1 VEIPGADS
9 TLIFGIQP
17 DPLLHAVFLTALAA
31 LAVSA
36 TLLVITAL
44 LRVRLMARQR
54 SVQRMQARWRPIL
67 TSVAAG
73 EAVDPP
79 PIQEAERRLLLGLWN
94 HLRESVKGDAALQL
108 ETLARELGLDATALA
123 QLTTGTVPERLFA
136 INTLGHLRTP
146 AAWAPLMLLRQGEAT
161 IMSLA
166 AVQALL
172 RMDAERALPELL
184 AQILDRDDWSITR
197 LLPLLKAIDPVVLQQ
212 ALLAELP
219 GTSGAASRR
228 LLILAEVLPTELA
241 APLAHQVIASTDD
254 EEQLAAALRLLG
266 DPRDAPLVRRFL
278 SHPNWRIR
286 VRAVSALEK
295 VGGEDDLPKL
305 ITALSD
311 REWWVRLRAA
321 RALVRLPFMDNE
333 QLRRLQNDMQDR
345 FARDA
350 LNQVMLEER
359 PQ

>member
-1 VEIPGADS
+1 M
-9 TLIFGIQP
+9 LI
-17 DPLLHAVFLTALAA
+17 V
-31 LAVSA
+31 V
-36 TLLVITAL
+36 TAL
-44 LRVRLMARQR
+44 LRVRLMLRQR
-54 SVQRMQARWRPIL
+54 HVQNMQARWRPIL

-73 EAVDPP
+73 EPVDLP
-79 PIQEAERRLLLGLWN
+79 PIQESERKLLLPLWN
-94 HLRESVKGDAALQL
+94 HLRESVKGDAGVQL
-108 ETLARELGLDATALA
+108 EAMAREIGLDATALA

-146 AAWAPLMLLRQGEAT
+146 AAWDPLMRIRQGEAT

-212 ALLAELP
+212 ALLAALP
-219 GTSGAASRR
+219 DTGGAASRR
-228 LLILAEVLPTELA
+228 LLTLAEVLPSNLA
-241 APLAHQVIASTDD
+241 ASLARRAIESTGDD
-254 EEQLAAALRLLG
+254 ELITTALRLLG
-266 DPRDAPLVRRFL
+266 DPRDAPLVRTFL
-278 SHPNWRIR
+278 SHPNWRVR

-295 VGGEDDLPKL
+295 VGSAADLPQL
-305 ITALSD
+305 VTALSD

-321 RALVRLPFMDNE
+321 RALTRLPFLDNE
-333 QLRRLQNDMQDR
+333 QLRALQNDLQDR

-350 LNQVMLEER
+350 LTQVMLEER